1 MKGRWPM
8 NKEVC
13 LPKNI
18 TCISLK
24 SAQRRES
31 MSMKALPSWHGRS
44 RKKDRRCPK
53 MYHRSVNLSRSMVF
67 GQRRRKTVSVEAVL
81 NKWSSIYI
89 SLYWMLISLLLLQAT
104 LKILRLFLLSPF
116 SSISKRTQVEDE
128 RSGSARVFFCI
139 PSVQV
144 FLHFFLVSAWQQH
157 LVAVD
162 LSTKIEPS
170 LRLFMTIIKLILII
184 TISVF
189 ALCHLALLI
198 VFPLLHYPLGANLEQ
213 LFKIFTIV
221 QLFQFYAVGQYFF
234 DKKAVLFLLQLK
246 EIFIFFFVPVFHF
259 QLFLEILIPNRQG
272 FVVLKS
278 SWKLL
283 IDLLFLKLFWF

>member
-1 MKGRWPM
+1 
-8 NKEVC
+8 
-13 LPKNI
+13 
-18 TCISLK
+18 
-24 SAQRRES
+24 
-31 MSMKALPSWHGRS
+31 
-44 RKKDRRCPK
+44 
-53 MYHRSVNLSRSMVF
+53 
-67 GQRRRKTVSVEAVL
+67 
-81 NKWSSIYI
+81 
-89 SLYWMLISLLLLQAT
+89 
-104 LKILRLFLLSPF
+104 
-116 SSISKRTQVEDE
+116 
-128 RSGSARVFFCI
+128 
-139 PSVQV
+139 
-144 FLHFFLVSAWQQH
+144 
-157 LVAVD
+157 
-162 LSTKIEPS
+162 
-170 LRLFMTIIKLILII
+170 MTIIKLILII

-278 SWKLL
+278 S
-283 IDLLFLKLFWF
+283 